1 MAKRGNDKFR
11 HHQHSDKKKFH
22 KHSSRPNIA
31 TKKPQHTSKQSE
43 LFDKYKEDLGNDY
56 SLNDILEI
64 GYPIIEAKIDIIA
77 SGKPSDVLQELHI
90 FLLELVNVGLDTKI
104 SLAQFLGVSENDFIL
119 DELFT
124 LLENGLIS
132 NSENEKYRVTS
143 KGDSFIEE
151 QKFIPVTTQEDF
163 TFYVD
168 GFSQTI
174 SEQPIDYLSKSENRL
189 TTKLKV
195 DFQFVQEHWMLINK
209 CYTKSTLGEKEIVDL
224 ANYKRSFVFTP
235 ATRYKNIF
243 ALIYYPKDQSGK
255 KIQIKAY
262 SHENRFLKTETATL
276 NTLFSADKFLF
287 DFTKELVLTEDFK
300 TQFLEASKEIEQ
312 DKKLTGEYKDIS
324 TFEHK
329 ELIKEALLTAEFAVY
344 IESPWI
350 KRATMNYLDAI
361 KFFLE
366 KGNTKLFIAH
376 GIDSRET
383 NAPHKETF
391 DEIEKLRAKY
401 KDRFFLWHLPTHFH
415 KVFPNRHGSHRKIL
429 IKDFDFYV
437 KGSFNWLSYSGT
449 ENQSYAVEEGTQF
462 FDNVKLF
469 WEKVFSEYKFDLNKL
484 NF

>member
-1 MAKRGNDKFR
+1 MAKRGNEKYT
-11 HHQHSDKKKFH
+11 HHQHDKKKFQ
-22 KHSSRPNIA
+22 KHSSRPTIA
-31 TKKPQHTSKQSE
+31 ARKPHNNSKQSE
-43 LFDKYKEDLGNDY
+43 LFEKYKDDLGNDY
-56 SLNDILEI
+56 SLNDILEV
-64 GYPIIEAKIDIIA
+64 GYPIIETKIDIIA

-90 FLLELVNVGLDTKI
+90 FLLELVNAGLETKQT
-104 SLAQFLGVSENDFIL
+104 LANFLGVVESDFIL

-124 LLENGLIS
+124 LLENGLLT
-132 NSENEKYRVTS
+132 NSENQKYRVSS
-143 KGDSFIEE
+143 KGDSFIQE
-151 QKFIPVTTQEDF
+151 QKFIPVSTQENF

-168 GFSQTI
+168 GFSKSI
-174 SEQPIDYLSKSENRL
+174 SEQPIASLTNSENRL
-189 TTKLKV
+189 KSNLKI
-195 DFQFVQEHWMLINK
+195 DFQFIQDNWMLINK
-209 CYTKSTLGEKEIVDL
+209 CYSKSTLGEKEIVDL
-224 ANYKRSFVFTP
+224 SNYKRSITFSAIRFQ
-235 ATRYKNIF
+235 KIF

-262 SHENRFLKTETATL
+262 SSENKFLKTETATL
-276 NTLFSADKFLF
+276 NVLFSKNKFLF
-287 DFTKELVLTEDFK
+287 DFTKELELTEDFK
-300 TQFLEASKEIEQ
+300 TQFIEVSKEIAQ
-312 DKKLTGEYKDIS
+312 DKKLSGEYKDIS

-329 ELIKEALLTAEFAVY
+329 ELIVEALLTGEFAVY

-366 KGNTKLFIAH
+366 KKNTRLFIAH

-415 KVFPNRHGSHRKIL
+415 KAFPNRHGSHRKIL

-449 ENQSYAVEEGTQF
+449 ETQSYAVEEGTQF
-462 FDNVKLF
+462 FDNVKPF
-469 WEKVFSEYKFDLNKL
+469 WEKIFTEYKFDNNLL